1 MSKGHVVGNAT
12 LLEITCH
19 GSYFVPYRHLGVTIK
34 TFHVEMHNHLVEND
48 MQKVTLAIAVKGT
61 VLPAKSDIEDVF
73 CLQSNK
79 GLMIDRSLVY

>member
-1 MSKGHVVGNAT
+1 MSLHLSKYHIVGNHMSR
-12 LLEITCH
+12 LIYL
-19 GSYFVPYRHLGVTIK
+19 VLYRHLGVTIK

-48 MQKVTLAIAVKGT
+48 MQKVTLALAVKGT
-61 VLPAKSDIEDVF
+61 VLPAKSDSEDVF